1 MNEKYDRNDVII
13 VLPKTEIP
21 PLKRITLF
29 LLGFSGALLYTTF
42 INLNESLVL
51 IALGI
56 VLFML
61 FFDEGFRRLF

>member
-1 MNEKYDRNDVII
+1 MNKKYERNDVII
-13 VLPKTEIP
+13 ILPKTEIP
-21 PLKRITLF
+21 PLKRITVF
-29 LLGFSGALLYTTF
+29 LLGASGALLYTTF

-56 VLFML
+56 VLFLL

>member
-1 MNEKYDRNDVII
+1 MNENYERNDVVII
-13 VLPKTEIP
+13 LPETEIP
-21 PLKRITLF
+21 PMKRTTLF
-29 LLGFSGALLYTTF
+29 LLGFGGASLLSAF

-56 VLFML
+56 VLFLL

>member
-1 MNEKYDRNDVII
+1 MNEKYERDDVVII
-13 VLPKTEIP
+13 LPKAEIP

-29 LLGFSGALLYTTF
+29 LLGFSGALSYSAF

-51 IALGI
+51 VALGI
-56 VLFML
+56 VLFLL

>member
-29 LLGFSGALLYTTF
+29 LLGFSGGPF
-42 INLNESLVL
+42 IYHFYQLK
-51 IALGI
+51 
-56 VLFML
+56 
-61 FFDEGFRRLF
+61 